1 MNGLG
6 QKSLSPHTRQVNMS
20 QAWYSLHEHCI
31 LKTLC
36 MGHWQKGVPLSK
48 TNSMI
53 IYFDSHTTNT
63 SDIMFK

>member
-6 QKSLSPHTRQVNMS
+6 YKPLSPRTRQLSLS
-20 QAWYSLHEHCI
+20 QAYYSLHEHCI

-36 MGHWQKGVPLSK
+36 NGHCQKGVPLSK

-53 IYFDSHTTNT
+53 TYFDSHTTNT
-63 SDIMFK
+63 SDVMFK